1 MINITVNG
9 KTDAIDPGLTLLGY
23 LEKRGIN
30 PAMIVV
36 EHNGELPDRES
47 WGQVILQTNDRLEL
61 IKFMGGG

>member
-1 MINITVNG
+1 MVKITVNG
-9 KTDAIDPGLTLLGY
+9 KPETVDPGLTLLGY

-36 EHNGELPDRES
+36 ERNGALPDRED
-47 WGQVILQTNDRLEL
+47 WGQLVLVEDDRLEL